1 MICVRII
8 GGLGNQLF
16 QYATG
21 RALALRHGCELL
33 LDISRLQTNTR
44 HVTPRQFELGHF
56 RHQARVATAAE
67 TRHLAWLHRVPAFS
81 HWVTPWRT
89 YVERG
94 SGFNASLAELPDN
107 TYLVGYWQSPRYFA
121 SVGRQIVAEL
131 SAAQPLSPESEAVA
145 EAMSRGPSVALHV
158 RRGDYVNLVQASS
171 LHGSLSLPYYEAA
184 LQRVRER
191 VESSRYFVFSDDIP
205 WCRKHLP
212 LGAAE
217 AVYVGH
223 NTGVNAWQDLLLMA
237 SCRHHIIANSSFSWW
252 GAWLADQCQDVSGRT
267 VIAPARWFAG
277 QPGEDLSV
285 RFPVHWEVQP

>member
-1 MICVRII
+1 MICVRLN

-33 LDISRLQTNTR
+33 LDTSPLQATAR
-44 HVTPRQFELGHF
+44 HVTPRPFELDHF

-67 TRHLAWLHRVPAFS
+67 TRHLAWLHRVPALS
-81 HWVTPWRT
+81 HWVTPWRM

-94 SGFNASLAELPDN
+94 RGYNASFAELPDK
-107 TYLVGYWQSPRYFA
+107 TYLVGYWQTSRYFA
-121 SVGRQIVAEL
+121 SVAGQIAAEL
-131 SAAQPLSPESEAVA
+131 SASRPLSPASEAVA

-158 RRGDYVNLVQASS
+158 RRGDYITLASAAS
-171 LHGSLSLPYYEAA
+171 LHGALGLPYYEAA
-184 LQRVRER
+184 LQRVREQ
-191 VESSRYFVFSDDIP
+191 VQGARYFVFSDDIA
-205 WCRKHLP
+205 WCRERLP

-223 NTGVNAWQDLLLMA
+223 NTGADAWQDLLLMS

-252 GAWLADQCQDVSGRT
+252 GAWLADQRYGASGHV

-277 QPGEDLSV
+277 LPSEDPSD
-285 RFPVHWEVQP
+285 RFPAHWVVQP